1 MMQEL
6 SAIVPAKDKQT
17 IIKTAISK
25 VVALSIFAEITSEH
39 YFCAVLCHKIY
50 ILGSVDETKFLLSC
64 GTVSFCHPVAV

>member
-25 VVALSIFAEITSEH
+25 VVPLSIFAEITSEH
-39 YFCAVLCHKIY
+39 YFCAVLYHKMY
-50 ILGSVDETKFLLSC
+50 IQGSVETKFVLFC
-64 GTVSFCHPVAV
+64 HTVPFCHPVAV

>member
-25 VVALSIFAEITSEH
+25 VVALYIFADIISEH
-39 YFCAVLCHKIY
+39 YFCEV
-50 ILGSVDETKFLLSC
+50 LLSQNVYSRKC
-64 GTVSFCHPVAV
+64 